1 MNRARWEL
9 GLWTITIVVSVV
21 LAAELRS
28 SAPRKLA
35 APSSIPAASSRR
47 ERSFMRDSVL
57 AAARFIALHD
67 PFRVSHEPAS
77 VPYGAAPAATAP
89 PITRPKL
96 VLHGIVGGAGEWRA
110 VLSGVPGKDGTI
122 VVQPGDTTGGLRVG
136 RVTANSAT
144 IQGRDTT
151 WTLALSVPWP

>member
-1 MNRARWEL
+1 MNRLRWEL
-9 GLWTITIVVSVV
+9 GLWTTSIVLSVI

-35 APSSIPAASSRR
+35 APTSIPAARSRR
-47 ERSFMRDSVL
+47 ERSPVRDSIL
-57 AAARFIALHD
+57 AAAQFVAVHD

-77 VPYGAAPAATAP
+77 VPYGAVPAASAP
-89 PITRPKL
+89 PIPRPKL
-96 VLHGIVGGAGEWRA
+96 VLHGIVGGAGGWRA

-122 VVQPGDTTGGLRVG
+122 VLQPGDTTGGLRVG
-136 RVTANSAT
+136 RVTATSAT

-151 WTLALSVPWP
+151 WTLALGDPWP